1 MLRQP
6 IKHRLRVFG
15 KRSEMAIEADYIAV
29 DALTEVA
36 MAAISVMAPPRA
48 YHCLVKFKEV

>member
-1 MLRQP
+1 MLKQP

-29 DALTEVA
+29 DTLTEVA